1 MLQFAQIFITL
12 YFIAKY
18 LIKNMHLLHRSPS
31 LLIALSILLFLSSCR
46 EPKEL
51 EYRDFKNLS
60 TENLGFSSSTIKV
73 DLIYYNPN
81 NFGLQLKRT
90 DLDVFIN
97 GNLLGHT
104 AQDYQISIPR
114 RGEFTLPLKIDVDM
128 KNAYKNAF
136 PALFGKEV
144 MVKITGKVKVG
155 KANVFK
161 SFNVNYEGKQKF
173 SL

>member
-1 MLQFAQIFITL
+1 
-12 YFIAKY
+12 
-18 LIKNMHLLHRSPS
+18 MHLLHRSPS
-31 LLIALSILLFLSSCR
+31 LLIVLIMLLFLSSCR
-46 EPKEL
+46 EPREL

-73 DLIYYNPN
+73 DLVYYNPN